1 MSKLREYGGDAD
13 QTRRES
19 ATSDALRKADRDAA
33 KRGKLVVAS
42 GDVFASPWDL
52 VTCTVA
58 CNVFLP
64 DPSATPQCVAI
75 TVNAYPGVSVVISA
89 DTSSN
94 TAVRGSSSVN
104 LNSGTVTLY
113 CAGDRWV

>member
-19 ATSDALRKADRDAA
+19 ATSDALRKADRDAF
-33 KRGKLVVAS
+33 KKGRLVLAS
-42 GDVFASPWDL
+42 RDVFASPWDL
-52 VTCTVA
+52 VACSVS

-64 DPSATPQCVAI
+64 DPVTVPQCTAI
-75 TVNAYPGVSVVISA
+75 TVNAYPGVVAVVSA
-89 DTSSN
+89 DTSSSM
-94 TAVRGSSSVN
+94 AMRGNSSVSIN
-104 LNSGTVTLY
+104 GGTATFF